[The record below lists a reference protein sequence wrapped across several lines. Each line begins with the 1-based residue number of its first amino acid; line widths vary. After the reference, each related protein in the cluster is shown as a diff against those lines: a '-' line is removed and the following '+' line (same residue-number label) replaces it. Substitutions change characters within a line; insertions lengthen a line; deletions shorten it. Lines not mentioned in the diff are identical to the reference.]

1 MCLGQLMRM
10 IGWRHHLVFIIVED
24 SVDQF
29 ALLEVARNNGAEAV
43 VVRIGTFRDV
53 QTKISFAGALIDAM
67 AIETGIGENGADI
80 TIEAEFAENRPAEGQ
95 KCEEVFAASKHRHLT
110 HRKWGILR

>member
-1 MCLGQLMRM
+1 M